1 MRKPHYE
8 RAENYIFTML
18 EQGLDKNLFYH
29 NLNHTNEVINA
40 IERLSKLE
48 EVSGEEL
55 LLLKTAALYHDTG
68 FLIRY
73 KENES
78 VGAGLARGSLKRYG
92 YKKTQIEK
100 IAEIIMATQMPQNP
114 KTNLDEIMC
123 DADLDNFG
131 REDFFIKTELLRLE
145 LAKQN
150 IEISPRN
157 WYKNT
162 LKLLEGHNYFTDS
175 AKKLRKKGK
184 EKHIQEIKELLG
196 GI

>member
-1 MRKPHYE
+1 
-8 RAENYIFTML
+8 
-18 EQGLDKNLFYH
+18 
-29 NLNHTNEVINA
+29 
-40 IERLSKLE
+40 
-48 EVSGEEL
+48 
-55 LLLKTAALYHDTG
+55 
-68 FLIRY
+68 
-73 KENES
+73 
-78 VGAGLARGSLKRYG
+78 
-92 YKKTQIEK
+92 
-100 IAEIIMATQMPQNP
+100 
-114 KTNLDEIMC
+114 MC